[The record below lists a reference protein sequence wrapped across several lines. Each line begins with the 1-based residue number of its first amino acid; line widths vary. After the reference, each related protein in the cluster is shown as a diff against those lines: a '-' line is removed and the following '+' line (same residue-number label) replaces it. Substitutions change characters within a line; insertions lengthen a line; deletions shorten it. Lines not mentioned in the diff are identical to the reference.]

1 MLLRLFGMRDFAAR
15 NTMAA
20 ARGFSMAWCE
30 EALVLCAQTDYRLKT
45 SYDDPQRLVEQ
56 LILSL
61 AEARRHG

>member
-1 MLLRLFGMRDFAAR
+1 MRDFAAR

-30 EALVLCAQTDYRLKT
+30 KAVVWCAETDYRLKT

-56 LILSL
+56 LI
-61 AEARRHG
+61 

>member
-1 MLLRLFGMRDFAAR
+1 MKRLIVAGVLAVLGILCILLPLSY
-15 NTMAA
+15 TTV
-20 ARGFSMAWCE
+20 SYTH
-30 EALVLCAQTDYRLKT
+30 LDYRLKT